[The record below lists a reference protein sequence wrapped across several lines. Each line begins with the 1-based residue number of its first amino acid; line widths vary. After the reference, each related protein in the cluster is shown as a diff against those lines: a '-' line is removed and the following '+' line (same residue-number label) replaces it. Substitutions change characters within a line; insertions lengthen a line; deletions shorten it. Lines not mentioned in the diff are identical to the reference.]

1 MEGNKFNFKPL
12 SMKEFEDKLGF
23 SKVRNRRESAA
34 IFNGLN
40 EGYNLQFRNIF
51 STDFIMSEYLIF
63 FIQTKLDTCTNLLND
78 HLELSR
84 EFEEEDI
91 RLTKETA
98 TPGKYMEFDTD
109 MEVTC
114 YNKVPLSQ
122 NDNINVSH
130 IHSILP
136 SKYTREDVINKD
148 SFLGMDSGYQQNVQA
163 IHDTTTNYDTSEAYR
178 NNSTFQNQ
186 SSTVGD
192 KFNDESLPI
201 EQRARNTLKQFKNLV
216 SKLKTSNEDAQ
227 PSPNVSV
234 SKSELRANVSHI
246 KCPDDVVHLV
256 DHLLYSP
263 IGIHRTHP
271 AQEIKLQE
279 TQEQCDFENNNDD
292 SPLKKYST
300 KKHTPS
306 DLIPEY
312 NKQEILSQ
320 KDDVT
325 KTFINQVDL
334 QQSMSLE
341 DSSENLNE
349 RSELRKRKRSVVK
362 KPLTPHINSTNVS
375 NKIQTKSDTSPAA
388 KKMKTQVSKLRAP
401 TSISLVFSHN
411 KSYQRGQQ
419 EPQIPEYLIEIE
431 EPPIGWEFNISKP
444 CWLDK

>member
-98 TPGKYMEFDTD
+98 TPGKYMEFDTY
-109 MEVTC
+109 VLN
-114 YNKVPLSQ
+114 YNKTIVIL
-122 NDNINVSH
+122 VLV
-130 IHSILP
+130 SILTI
-136 SKYTREDVINKD
+136 KFFFCLEQHEKRHGGHVLQQGAFVTKRQYKR
-148 SFLGMDSGYQQNVQA
+148 MDSGYQQNVQA

-401 TSISLVFSHN
+401 TSISRKF
-411 KSYQRGQQ
+411 
-419 EPQIPEYLIEIE
+419 
-431 EPPIGWEFNISKP
+431 
-444 CWLDK
+444 